1 MSQPVELS
9 IVTTVYKSEKYLPE
23 FIELILQSIKEI
35 GINNFELLFVLDGIT
50 DASKEYLLARKKDIP
65 QIVVVELSR
74 NFGHHYAASAGLNT
88 ASGDLV
94 FLIDCDLEVSPTV
107 LTAFFHELKKQSCD
121 VVYGVQKMRKGG
133 FTERFF
139 GGLFWKMINALSDT
153 KIPHNIVTERLMT
166 RNYIDALNSM
176 GDKNLFMA
184 GLMYWAGFNQV
195 GVPVDKKQRTGQ
207 SSYSFGKR
215 ISLVFE
221 AVTSF
226 SERPLK
232 ILFKIGLYI
241 TALSVIASVY
251 LLIKKILYPNTIF
264 MGYTSVFTLILFSL
278 GMLISSIGIVG
289 IYLSRIFKQVQ
300 NRPLFIIKKIY

>member
-23 FIELILQSIKEI
+23 FIALILQSIKEI

>member
-300 NRPLFIIKKIY
+300 NRPLFIIKKIH

>member
-50 DASKEYLLARKKDIP
+50 DASKEYLLSRKKDIP

-94 FLIDCDLEVSPTV
+94 FLIDCDLEVSPSV
-107 LTAFFHELKKQSCD
+107 LTAFFYELKKQSCD

-195 GVPVDKKQRTGQ
+195 AVPVDKKQRTGQ

-300 NRPLFIIKKIY
+300 NRPLFIIKKIH

>member
-50 DASKEYLLARKKDIP
+50 DASKEYLLAQKKDIP

-74 NFGHHYAASAGLNT
+74 NFGHHYAASAGLNNAT
-88 ASGDLV
+88 GDLV

-107 LTAFFHELKKQSCD
+107 LTAFYNELKKQSCD

-139 GGLFWKMINALSDT
+139 GGLFWKMINELSDT

-195 GVPVDKKQRTGQ
+195 AVPVDKKQRTGK
-207 SSYSFGKR
+207 SSYSFAKR

-241 TALSVIASVY
+241 TALSILASAY
-251 LLIKKILYPNTIF
+251 LLIKKILYPETIF

>member
-23 FIELILQSIKEI
+23 FIALILQSIKEI

-65 QIVVVELSR
+65 QIVVVEFSR

>member
-207 SSYSFGKR
+207 SSYSFGRR

-300 NRPLFIIKKIY
+300 NRPLFIIKKIH

>member
-23 FIELILQSIKEI
+23 FIALILQSIKEI

-207 SSYSFGKR
+207 SSYSFGRR